1 MFHLEWSEE
10 IQLGKRVEDLYRG
23 VTWRRLKTVEGYM
36 WPFHCIY
43 ESLEWP
49 EGDFSGY
56 GSTFCYCFKNFRD
69 LSVLAVHVL
78 TGLYTTQQKKV
89 LNIQTSFSAVHF
101 LAPKTFFHTSLTKR
115 SMPSLTR
122 EKDSMK
128 DCGRLRTTQKWSLL
142 HPRYILLFSFLF
154 CLLQNL
160 SQYLSCRH
168 QGIGIEYTL

>member
-1 MFHLEWSEE
+1 MSHWNDR
-10 IQLGKRVEDLYRG
+10 K
-23 VTWRRLKTVEGYM
+23 VTSVVMEVHFVIFLK
-36 WPFHCIY
+36 I
-43 ESLEWP
+43 
-49 EGDFSGY
+49 
-56 GSTFCYCFKNFRD
+56 FRD

-78 TGLYTTQQKKV
+78 TLYYTAKKV